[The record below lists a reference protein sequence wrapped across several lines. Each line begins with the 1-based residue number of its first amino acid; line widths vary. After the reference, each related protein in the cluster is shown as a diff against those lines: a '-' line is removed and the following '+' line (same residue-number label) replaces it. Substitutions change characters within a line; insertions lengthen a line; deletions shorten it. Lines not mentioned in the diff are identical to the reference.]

1 MHNACCDVVVPL
13 LQMKKAVDFGVKS
26 LKGNLCVLAAT
37 NHQMYNHNRAMKLK
51 SKRHLSTLLTI
62 VILFVHMR
70 YHLAENIILK
80 GF

>member
-51 SKRHLSTLLTI
+51 SKRHLI
-62 VILFVHMR
+62 VYMVD
-70 YHLAENIILK
+70 YCYIIRAHEVSLS
-80 GF
+80 